1 MTSVHTIRV
10 VPSRRGWLAIFGDAQ
25 HSIDGREHNPGV
37 AALALAEALW
47 PGRNPVIKRIA
58 HSLSYSVTVDES
70 RPDLASR
77 THTPASGVQTREDK
91 HP

>member
-10 VPSRRGWLAIFGDAQ
+10 VPSRRGWLAIFGDVQA
-25 HSIDGREHNPGV
+25 SVNDREHNPGV

-47 PGRNPVIKRIA
+47 PGRNPVVKRIG

-70 RPDLASR
+70 PPDL
-77 THTPASGVQTREDK
+77 TTQETT
-91 HP
+91 